1 MNTDWNIMD
10 MTLLE
15 TQNALLAAQLE
26 KIKTNLRRAQ
36 RKYVASN
43 RDKINAIQK
52 QYYYRH
58 KDDPAYKIRKKE
70 QNWVYREKQKL
81 QKIAKEQ
88 ELI

>member
-1 MNTDWNIMD
+1 MD

-15 TQNALLAAQLE
+15 TQNALLASQLD
-26 KIKTNLRRAQ
+26 KMKTNLRKAQ
-36 RKYVASN
+36 QKYAATH

-58 KDDPAYKIRKKE
+58 KDDPAYKERKKE

-88 ELI
+88 ELM

>member
-1 MNTDWNIMD
+1 MNTDWNVMD

-15 TQNALLAAQLE
+15 TQNALFASQLD
-26 KIKTNLRRAQ
+26 KMKTNLRKAQ
-36 RKYVASN
+36 IKYAAKN
-43 RDKINAIQK
+43 REKMNAIQK

-58 KDDPAYKIRKKE
+58 KDDQAYNIRKKE

-88 ELI
+88 ELM

>member
-1 MNTDWNIMD
+1 MNTDWNVMD

-15 TQNALLAAQLE
+15 TQNALLASQLE
-26 KIKTNLRRAQ
+26 KMKTNLRKAQ
-36 RKYVASN
+36 QRYVATH

-58 KDDPAYKIRKKE
+58 KDDPAYRERKKE

-88 ELI
+88 ELM

>member
-1 MNTDWNIMD
+1 MD

-15 TQNALLAAQLE
+15 TQNALLASQLL
-26 KIKTNLRRAQ
+26 KMKTNLRKAQ
-36 RKYVASN
+36 KKYVAKN
-43 RDKINAIQK
+43 RQKINAIQHN
-52 QYYYRH
+52 YYHRH

-88 ELI
+88 ELM